1 MAEKKLRPGQKIK
14 MVSVDELLGCA
25 GEESSLE
32 IDINRIQPFQN
43 HPFKVVDDAKMDDLV
58 NSIRQNGVLTPVLV
72 RPTDDGGYEMISGH
86 RRMHAAERA
95 GLATIPAIIRELTD
109 DDATIVM
116 VEANSQ
122 REEILPSE
130 KAFAY
135 KMRYEATKRKAGR
148 PDKNS
153 PQVGTNFRADEELA
167 KEVGES
173 KNQVYRFIRLT
184 DLIPELLEISD
195 ITISMKA
202 MDHFKMPEL
211 ISNRYYVA
219 MDADES
225 SAYESLKSDL
235 VLPYMN
241 GEITAANAATL
252 TGKLVQMA
260 NGAVY
265 ADNGEEVLIHNKK
278 LDALE
283 DLIEAA
289 NGRPVMV
296 AYWYKHD
303 LVRIEKRL
311 NEMKIYYEK
320 LDSDAS
326 IKKWNNGD
334 LPVALIHPASA
345 GHGLNLQSG
354 GNILIWFGLTW
365 SLELYQQT
373 VARLWRQGQSA
384 ETVIV

>member
-32 IDINRIQPFQN
+32 IDINQIQPFQN

-135 KMRYEATKRKAGR
+135 KMRMEAVKRQAGR
-148 PDKNS
+148 PGKDNYS
-153 PQVGTNFRADEELA
+153 QLGNNFGTKTSSEESA

-173 KNQVYRFIRLT
+173 KNQIFRFIRLT
-184 DLIPELLEISD
+184 ELIPELLEMVD
-195 ITISMKA
+195 VK
-202 MDHFKMPEL
+202 KMPL
-211 ISNRYYVA
+211 VTAVDISYIDPKVQQYL
-219 MDADES
+219 
-225 SAYESLKSDL
+225 YEYIKENGMVKSYQVTALRKYLEDYETIGQSKMIA
-235 VLPYMN
+235 VLN
-241 GEITAANAATL
+241 EVI
-252 TGKLVQMA
+252 TGKTQTKSVHFT
-260 NGAVY
+260 
-265 ADNGEEVLIHNKK
+265 EKK
-278 LDALE
+278 LRKYFSSNYTVSDMEKIMIRLLE
-283 DLIEAA
+283 
-289 NGRPVMV
+289 
-296 AYWYKHD
+296 
-303 LVRIEKRL
+303 
-311 NEMKIYYEK
+311 
-320 LDSDAS
+320 
-326 IKKWNNGD
+326 KWKSEQEGGNNG
-334 LPVALIHPASA
+334 I
-345 GHGLNLQSG
+345 
-354 GNILIWFGLTW
+354 
-365 SLELYQQT
+365 
-373 VARLWRQGQSA
+373 
-384 ETVIV
+384 

>member
-135 KMRYEATKRKAGR
+135 KMRYEAMKRQGSR
-148 PDKNS
+148 SDLTS
-153 PQVGTNFRADEELA
+153 YQVGTKLRADALRKYLEDY
-167 KEVGES
+167 ES
-173 KNQVYRFIRLT
+173 ISQSKMITVLNEMITGKTQSKSVHFTEKKLRKYFSSNYTVSDMEKIMIR
-184 DLIPELLEISD
+184 LLEIW
-195 ITISMKA
+195 
-202 MDHFKMPEL
+202 
-211 ISNRYYVA
+211 
-219 MDADES
+219 
-225 SAYESLKSDL
+225 KSEQE
-235 VLPYMN
+235 
-241 GEITAANAATL
+241 G
-252 TGKLVQMA
+252 G
-260 NGAVY
+260 
-265 ADNGEEVLIHNKK
+265 
-278 LDALE
+278 
-283 DLIEAA
+283 
-289 NGRPVMV
+289 
-296 AYWYKHD
+296 
-303 LVRIEKRL
+303 
-311 NEMKIYYEK
+311 
-320 LDSDAS
+320 
-326 IKKWNNGD
+326 NNG
-334 LPVALIHPASA
+334 I
-345 GHGLNLQSG
+345 
-354 GNILIWFGLTW
+354 
-365 SLELYQQT
+365 
-373 VARLWRQGQSA
+373 
-384 ETVIV
+384 

>member
-72 RPTDDGGYEMISGH
+72 RPTDDGGYEMISEH

-135 KMRYEATKRKAGR
+135 KMRYEAMKRQGSR
-148 PDKNS
+148 SDLTS
-153 PQVGTNFRADEELA
+153 YQVGTKLRADEELA
-167 KEVGES
+167 KELGES

-184 DLIPELLEISD
+184 ELIPELLEMVD
-195 ITISMKA
+195 TK
-202 MDHFKMPEL
+202 KMPL
-211 ISNRYYVA
+211 VTAVDISYIDQKVQQYLYEYIKENGMVKSYQVTALRKYLE
-219 MDADES
+219 D
-225 SAYESLKSDL
+225 YESISQSK
-235 VLPYMN
+235 M
-241 GEITAANAATL
+241 IT
-252 TGKLVQMA
+252 V
-260 NGAVY
+260 
-265 ADNGEEVLIHNKK
+265 
-278 LDALE
+278 
-283 DLIEAA
+283 
-289 NGRPVMV
+289 
-296 AYWYKHD
+296 
-303 LVRIEKRL
+303 L
-311 NEMKIYYEK
+311 NEMITGKTQSKSVHFTEKKLRKYFSSNYTVSDMEKIMIRLLEK
-320 LDSDAS
+320 WKSEQEGG
-326 IKKWNNGD
+326 NNG
-334 LPVALIHPASA
+334 I
-345 GHGLNLQSG
+345 
-354 GNILIWFGLTW
+354 
-365 SLELYQQT
+365 
-373 VARLWRQGQSA
+373 
-384 ETVIV
+384 

>member
-116 VEANSQ
+116 VEANSL

-135 KMRYEATKRKAGR
+135 KMRYEAMKRQGSR
-148 PDKNS
+148 SDLTS
-153 PQVGTNFRADEELA
+153 YQVGTKLRADEELA
-167 KEVGES
+167 KELGER

-184 DLIPELLEISD
+184 ELIPELLEMVD
-195 ITISMKA
+195 TK
-202 MDHFKMPEL
+202 KMPL
-211 ISNRYYVA
+211 VTAVDISYIDQKVQQYLYEYIKENGMVKSYQVTALRKYLE
-219 MDADES
+219 D
-225 SAYESLKSDL
+225 YESISQSK
-235 VLPYMN
+235 M
-241 GEITAANAATL
+241 IT
-252 TGKLVQMA
+252 V
-260 NGAVY
+260 
-265 ADNGEEVLIHNKK
+265 
-278 LDALE
+278 
-283 DLIEAA
+283 
-289 NGRPVMV
+289 
-296 AYWYKHD
+296 
-303 LVRIEKRL
+303 L
-311 NEMKIYYEK
+311 NEMITGKTQSKSVHFTEKKLRKYFSSNYTVNDMEKIMIRLLEK
-320 LDSDAS
+320 WKSEQEGG
-326 IKKWNNGD
+326 NNG
-334 LPVALIHPASA
+334 I
-345 GHGLNLQSG
+345 
-354 GNILIWFGLTW
+354 
-365 SLELYQQT
+365 
-373 VARLWRQGQSA
+373 
-384 ETVIV
+384 

>member
-135 KMRYEATKRKAGR
+135 KMRYEAMKRQGSR
-148 PDKNS
+148 SDLTS
-153 PQVGTNFRADEELA
+153 YQVGTKLRADEELA
-167 KEVGES
+167 KELGES
-173 KNQVYRFIRLT
+173 RNQVYRFIRLT
-184 DLIPELLEISD
+184 ELIPELLEMVD
-195 ITISMKA
+195 TK
-202 MDHFKMPEL
+202 KMPL
-211 ISNRYYVA
+211 VTAVDISYIDQKVQQYLYEYIKENGMVKSYQVTALRKYLE
-219 MDADES
+219 D
-225 SAYESLKSDL
+225 YESISQSK
-235 VLPYMN
+235 M
-241 GEITAANAATL
+241 IT
-252 TGKLVQMA
+252 V
-260 NGAVY
+260 
-265 ADNGEEVLIHNKK
+265 
-278 LDALE
+278 
-283 DLIEAA
+283 
-289 NGRPVMV
+289 
-296 AYWYKHD
+296 
-303 LVRIEKRL
+303 L
-311 NEMKIYYEK
+311 NEMITGKTQSKSVHFTEKKLRKYFSSNYTVSDMEKIMIRLLEK
-320 LDSDAS
+320 WKSEQEGG
-326 IKKWNNGD
+326 NNG
-334 LPVALIHPASA
+334 I
-345 GHGLNLQSG
+345 
-354 GNILIWFGLTW
+354 
-365 SLELYQQT
+365 
-373 VARLWRQGQSA
+373 
-384 ETVIV
+384 

>member
-135 KMRYEATKRKAGR
+135 KMRYEAMKRQGSR
-148 PDKNS
+148 SDLTS
-153 PQVGTNFRADEELA
+153 YQVGTKLRADEELA
-167 KEVGES
+167 KELGES

-184 DLIPELLEISD
+184 ELIPELLEMVD
-195 ITISMKA
+195 TK
-202 MDHFKMPEL
+202 KMPL
-211 ISNRYYVA
+211 VTAVDISYIDQKVQQYLYEYIKENGMVKSYQVTALRKYLE
-219 MDADES
+219 D
-225 SAYESLKSDL
+225 YESISQSK
-235 VLPYMN
+235 M
-241 GEITAANAATL
+241 IT
-252 TGKLVQMA
+252 V
-260 NGAVY
+260 
-265 ADNGEEVLIHNKK
+265 
-278 LDALE
+278 
-283 DLIEAA
+283 
-289 NGRPVMV
+289 
-296 AYWYKHD
+296 
-303 LVRIEKRL
+303 L
-311 NEMKIYYEK
+311 NEMITGKTQSKSVHFTEKKLRKYFSSNYTVSDMEKIMIRLLEK
-320 LDSDAS
+320 WKSEQEGG
-326 IKKWNNGD
+326 NNG
-334 LPVALIHPASA
+334 I
-345 GHGLNLQSG
+345 
-354 GNILIWFGLTW
+354 
-365 SLELYQQT
+365 
-373 VARLWRQGQSA
+373 
-384 ETVIV
+384 

>member
-135 KMRYEATKRKAGR
+135 KMRMEAVKRQAGR
-148 PDKNS
+148 PGKDNYS
-153 PQVGTNFRADEELA
+153 QLGTNFGTKTSSEELA
-167 KEVGES
+167 KELGES
-173 KNQVYRFIRLT
+173 KNQIFRFIRLT
-184 DLIPELLEISD
+184 ELIPELLEMVD
-195 ITISMKA
+195 TK
-202 MDHFKMPEL
+202 KMPL
-211 ISNRYYVA
+211 VTAVDISYIDQKVQQYLYEYIKENGMVKSYQVTALRKYLE
-219 MDADES
+219 D
-225 SAYESLKSDL
+225 YESISQSK
-235 VLPYMN
+235 M
-241 GEITAANAATL
+241 IT
-252 TGKLVQMA
+252 V
-260 NGAVY
+260 
-265 ADNGEEVLIHNKK
+265 
-278 LDALE
+278 
-283 DLIEAA
+283 
-289 NGRPVMV
+289 
-296 AYWYKHD
+296 
-303 LVRIEKRL
+303 L
-311 NEMKIYYEK
+311 NEMITGKTQSKSVHFTEKKLRKYFSSNYTVNDMEKIMIRLLEK
-320 LDSDAS
+320 WKSEQEGG
-326 IKKWNNGD
+326 NNG
-334 LPVALIHPASA
+334 I
-345 GHGLNLQSG
+345 
-354 GNILIWFGLTW
+354 
-365 SLELYQQT
+365 
-373 VARLWRQGQSA
+373 
-384 ETVIV
+384 

>member
-184 DLIPELLEISD
+184 DLIPELLERVD
-195 ITISMKA
+195 TK
-202 MDHFKMPEL
+202 KMPL
-211 ISNRYYVA
+211 VTAVDISY
-219 MDADES
+219 MDQKVQQYLYEYIKENGMVKSYQVTALRKYLED
-225 SAYESLKSDL
+225 YESISQSK
-235 VLPYMN
+235 M
-241 GEITAANAATL
+241 IT
-252 TGKLVQMA
+252 V
-260 NGAVY
+260 
-265 ADNGEEVLIHNKK
+265 
-278 LDALE
+278 
-283 DLIEAA
+283 
-289 NGRPVMV
+289 
-296 AYWYKHD
+296 
-303 LVRIEKRL
+303 L
-311 NEMKIYYEK
+311 NEMITGKTQSKSVHFTEKKLRKYFSSNYTVNDMEKIMIRLLEK
-320 LDSDAS
+320 WKSEQEGG
-326 IKKWNNGD
+326 NNG
-334 LPVALIHPASA
+334 I
-345 GHGLNLQSG
+345 
-354 GNILIWFGLTW
+354 
-365 SLELYQQT
+365 
-373 VARLWRQGQSA
+373 
-384 ETVIV
+384 

>member
-95 GLATIPAIIRELTD
+95 GLTTIPAIIRELTD

-135 KMRYEATKRKAGR
+135 KMRYEAMKRQGSR
-148 PDKNS
+148 NDLTS
-153 PQVGTNFRADEELA
+153 YQVGTKLRADEELA
-167 KEVGES
+167 KELGES

-184 DLIPELLEISD
+184 ELIPELLD
-195 ITISMKA
+195 MVDTK
-202 MDHFKMPEL
+202 KMPL
-211 ISNRYYVA
+211 VTAVDISYIDQKVQQYLYEYIKENGMVKSYQVTALRKYLE
-219 MDADES
+219 D
-225 SAYESLKSDL
+225 YESISQSK
-235 VLPYMN
+235 M
-241 GEITAANAATL
+241 IT
-252 TGKLVQMA
+252 V
-260 NGAVY
+260 
-265 ADNGEEVLIHNKK
+265 
-278 LDALE
+278 
-283 DLIEAA
+283 
-289 NGRPVMV
+289 
-296 AYWYKHD
+296 
-303 LVRIEKRL
+303 L
-311 NEMKIYYEK
+311 NEMITGKTQSKSVHFTEKKLRKYFSSNYTVNDMEKIMIRLLEK
-320 LDSDAS
+320 WKSEQEGG
-326 IKKWNNGD
+326 NNG
-334 LPVALIHPASA
+334 I
-345 GHGLNLQSG
+345 
-354 GNILIWFGLTW
+354 
-365 SLELYQQT
+365 
-373 VARLWRQGQSA
+373 
-384 ETVIV
+384 

>member
-25 GEESSLE
+25 GEESSLK

-135 KMRYEATKRKAGR
+135 KMRYEAMKRQGSR
-148 PDKNS
+148 SDLTS
-153 PQVGTNFRADEELA
+153 YQVGTKLRADEELA
-167 KEVGES
+167 KELGES

-184 DLIPELLEISD
+184 ELIPELLEMVD
-195 ITISMKA
+195 TK
-202 MDHFKMPEL
+202 KMPL
-211 ISNRYYVA
+211 VTAVDISYIDQKVQQYLYEYIKENGMVKSYQVTALRKYLE
-219 MDADES
+219 D
-225 SAYESLKSDL
+225 YESISQSK
-235 VLPYMN
+235 M
-241 GEITAANAATL
+241 IT
-252 TGKLVQMA
+252 V
-260 NGAVY
+260 
-265 ADNGEEVLIHNKK
+265 
-278 LDALE
+278 
-283 DLIEAA
+283 
-289 NGRPVMV
+289 
-296 AYWYKHD
+296 
-303 LVRIEKRL
+303 L
-311 NEMKIYYEK
+311 NEMITGKTQSKSVHFTEKKLRKYFSSNYTVSDMEKIMIRLLEK
-320 LDSDAS
+320 WKSEQEGG
-326 IKKWNNGD
+326 NNG
-334 LPVALIHPASA
+334 I
-345 GHGLNLQSG
+345 
-354 GNILIWFGLTW
+354 
-365 SLELYQQT
+365 
-373 VARLWRQGQSA
+373 
-384 ETVIV
+384 

>member
-135 KMRYEATKRKAGR
+135 KMRMEAVKRQAGR
-148 PDKNS
+148 PGKDNYS
-153 PQVGTNFRADEELA
+153 QLGNNFGTKTSSEESA

-173 KNQVYRFIRLT
+173 KNQIFRFIRLT
-184 DLIPELLEISD
+184 ELIPELLEMVD
-195 ITISMKA
+195 VK
-202 MDHFKMPEL
+202 KMPL
-211 ISNRYYVA
+211 VTAVDISYIDPKVQQYL
-219 MDADES
+219 
-225 SAYESLKSDL
+225 YEYIKENGMVKSYQVTALRKYLEDYETIGQSKMIA
-235 VLPYMN
+235 VLN
-241 GEITAANAATL
+241 EVI
-252 TGKLVQMA
+252 TGKTQTKSVHFT
-260 NGAVY
+260 
-265 ADNGEEVLIHNKK
+265 EKK
-278 LDALE
+278 LRKYFSSNYTVSDMEKIMIRLLE
-283 DLIEAA
+283 
-289 NGRPVMV
+289 
-296 AYWYKHD
+296 
-303 LVRIEKRL
+303 
-311 NEMKIYYEK
+311 
-320 LDSDAS
+320 
-326 IKKWNNGD
+326 KWKSEQEGGNNG
-334 LPVALIHPASA
+334 I
-345 GHGLNLQSG
+345 
-354 GNILIWFGLTW
+354 
-365 SLELYQQT
+365 
-373 VARLWRQGQSA
+373 
-384 ETVIV
+384 

>member
-135 KMRYEATKRKAGR
+135 KMRYEAIRRSTGRKSKADYDVEKNVSQLGTQKRS
-148 PDKNS
+148 DK
-153 PQVGTNFRADEELA
+153 VLEE
-167 KEVGES
+167 EFGES
-173 KNQVYRFIRLT
+173 RNQIHRFIRLT
-184 DLIPELLEISD
+184 ELIPELLEMVD
-195 ITISMKA
+195 TK
-202 MDHFKMPEL
+202 KMPLVTEVD
-211 ISNRYYVA
+211 ISYIDQKVQQYLYEYIKENGMVKSYQVTALRKYLE
-219 MDADES
+219 D
-225 SAYESLKSDL
+225 YESISQSK
-235 VLPYMN
+235 M
-241 GEITAANAATL
+241 IT
-252 TGKLVQMA
+252 V
-260 NGAVY
+260 
-265 ADNGEEVLIHNKK
+265 
-278 LDALE
+278 
-283 DLIEAA
+283 
-289 NGRPVMV
+289 
-296 AYWYKHD
+296 
-303 LVRIEKRL
+303 L
-311 NEMKIYYEK
+311 NEMITGKTQSKSVHFTEKKLRKYFSSNYTVNDMEKIMIRLLEK
-320 LDSDAS
+320 WKSEQEGG
-326 IKKWNNGD
+326 NNG
-334 LPVALIHPASA
+334 I
-345 GHGLNLQSG
+345 
-354 GNILIWFGLTW
+354 
-365 SLELYQQT
+365 
-373 VARLWRQGQSA
+373 
-384 ETVIV
+384 

>member
-95 GLATIPAIIRELTD
+95 GLTTIPAIIRELTD

-135 KMRYEATKRKAGR
+135 KMRYEAMKRQGSR
-148 PDKNS
+148 SDLTS
-153 PQVGTNFRADEELA
+153 YQVGTKLRADEELA
-167 KEVGES
+167 KELGES

-184 DLIPELLEISD
+184 ELIPELLEMVD
-195 ITISMKA
+195 TK
-202 MDHFKMPEL
+202 KMPL
-211 ISNRYYVA
+211 VTAVDISYIDQKVQQYLYEYIKENGMVKSYQVTALRKYLE
-219 MDADES
+219 D
-225 SAYESLKSDL
+225 YESISQSK
-235 VLPYMN
+235 M
-241 GEITAANAATL
+241 IT
-252 TGKLVQMA
+252 V
-260 NGAVY
+260 
-265 ADNGEEVLIHNKK
+265 
-278 LDALE
+278 
-283 DLIEAA
+283 
-289 NGRPVMV
+289 
-296 AYWYKHD
+296 
-303 LVRIEKRL
+303 L
-311 NEMKIYYEK
+311 NEMITGKTQSKSVHFTEKKLRKYFSSNYTVNDMEKIMIRLLEK
-320 LDSDAS
+320 WKSEQEGG
-326 IKKWNNGD
+326 NNG
-334 LPVALIHPASA
+334 I
-345 GHGLNLQSG
+345 
-354 GNILIWFGLTW
+354 
-365 SLELYQQT
+365 
-373 VARLWRQGQSA
+373 
-384 ETVIV
+384 

>member
-95 GLATIPAIIRELTD
+95 GLASIPAIIRELTD

-135 KMRYEATKRKAGR
+135 KMRYEAMKRQGSR
-148 PDKNS
+148 SDLTS
-153 PQVGTNFRADEELA
+153 YQVGTKLRADEELA
-167 KEVGES
+167 KELGES

-184 DLIPELLEISD
+184 ELIPELLEMVD
-195 ITISMKA
+195 TK
-202 MDHFKMPEL
+202 KMPL
-211 ISNRYYVA
+211 VTAVDISYIDQKVQQYLYEYIKENGMVKSYQVTALRKYLE
-219 MDADES
+219 D
-225 SAYESLKSDL
+225 YESISQSK
-235 VLPYMN
+235 M
-241 GEITAANAATL
+241 IT
-252 TGKLVQMA
+252 V
-260 NGAVY
+260 
-265 ADNGEEVLIHNKK
+265 
-278 LDALE
+278 
-283 DLIEAA
+283 
-289 NGRPVMV
+289 
-296 AYWYKHD
+296 
-303 LVRIEKRL
+303 L
-311 NEMKIYYEK
+311 NEMITGKTQSKSVHFTEKKLRKYFSSNYTVSDMEKIMIRLLEK
-320 LDSDAS
+320 WKSEQEGG
-326 IKKWNNGD
+326 NNG
-334 LPVALIHPASA
+334 I
-345 GHGLNLQSG
+345 
-354 GNILIWFGLTW
+354 
-365 SLELYQQT
+365 
-373 VARLWRQGQSA
+373 
-384 ETVIV
+384 